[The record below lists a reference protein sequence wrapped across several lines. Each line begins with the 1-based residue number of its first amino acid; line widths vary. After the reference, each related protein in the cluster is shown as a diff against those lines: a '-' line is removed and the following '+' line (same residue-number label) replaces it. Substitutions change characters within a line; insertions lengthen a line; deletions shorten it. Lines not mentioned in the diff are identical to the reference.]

1 MKMRDYAILASVAH
15 EPKSGYD
22 LTKWF
27 DRIASHFCSAGYGS
41 IYPALSRFEEEGL
54 VVHEVVPSDQGPV
67 RKVYSITERGKEVLL
82 GWSREPAAESDIR
95 DEQLVKAL
103 SYGMLPRKRAL
114 ELLDEA
120 RGRHE
125 ARLGYYEEL
134 GRNLDRR
141 LWEGEISG
149 EAHLGSLLVLRRGVG
164 FEEEYIRWC
173 EESKALISG
182 FADRRLD
189 GTREETV
196 RG

>member
-27 DRIASHFCSAGYGS
+27 DRIARHFCSAGYGS
-41 IYPALSRFEEEGL
+41 IYPALSRFEEERL
-54 VVHEVVPSDQGPV
+54 VVHEVVPSGQGPV
-67 RKVYSITERGKEVLL
+67 RKVYSITEMGKEVLL
-82 GWSREPAAESDIR
+82 GWSGEPAAESDIR

-125 ARLGYYEEL
+125 VRLGYYEEL

-141 LWEGEISG
+141 LREGEISG
-149 EAHLGSLLVLRRGVG
+149 EAHLGSLLVLKRGVG

-182 FADRRLD
+182 FADRGLD